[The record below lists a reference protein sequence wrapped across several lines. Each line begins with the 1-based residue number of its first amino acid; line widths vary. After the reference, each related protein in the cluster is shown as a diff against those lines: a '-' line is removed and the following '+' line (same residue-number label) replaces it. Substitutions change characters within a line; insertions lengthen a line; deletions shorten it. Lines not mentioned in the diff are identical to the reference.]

1 MNQKKFMEELDSI
14 DRKILTI
21 LQTDGKIT
29 TAALAAELGL
39 TTTPVYERVKK
50 LEQAGIIRKYV
61 ALLDQKKIDKNL
73 IVFISISLKNH
84 GRSHLTK
91 FIETVN
97 TYEEITECYHIAG
110 NFDFLLKAQLKD
122 MEAYQHFILSK
133 LSVDHNIGKVQSS
146 FVLSKNKYSTAL
158 PVV

>member
-1 MNQKKFMEELDSI
+1 MEELDAI

-21 LQTDGKIT
+21 LQGDGKIT

-61 ALLDQKKIDKNL
+61 ALLDQKKIDRNL

-84 GRSHLTK
+84 GRSYLTK

-97 TYEEITECYHIAG
+97 TYEEVTECYHIAG
-110 NFDFLLKAQLKD
+110 NFDFLLKAQLRD

-158 PVV
+158 PVG